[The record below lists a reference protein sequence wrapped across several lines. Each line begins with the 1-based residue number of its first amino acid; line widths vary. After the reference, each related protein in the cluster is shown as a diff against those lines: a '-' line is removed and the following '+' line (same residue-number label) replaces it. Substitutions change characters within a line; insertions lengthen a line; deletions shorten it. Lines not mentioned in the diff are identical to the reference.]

1 MNDREPSSHPAERG
15 VLERDL
21 TRFLVDLSIALH
33 RYAMY
38 PPGHPSLSLVLE
50 NLGRHAEILL
60 QNRPKIAIGVARDRL
75 VIEGVVT
82 DERQPLLCALADRL
96 HRHHLSAL
104 AFCRGTTIDE
114 LRSVVAAV
122 AGDPAGEAG
131 PLGRQGGTQGLTWPH
146 VTLYPLTVGGLEMVD
161 GGGGEGGPGC
171 HSAELWV
178 GLAQAALGR
187 DEPAGS
193 TPVSAPPPLEPALV
207 AHAIDEH
214 QPVEAYDQV
223 IVGYLQQIAEETRTA
238 RTPEAT
244 ELRRR
249 VSTLVSSMHPE
260 TLRRLLVMGGD
271 AARRREFVRT
281 ATAGVS
287 AGAVVDLVQAAAG
300 ATNGTLSNGL
310 VRLLSKLAAHADAGT
325 PEVRPL
331 ADSALRLQVERLT
344 SGWDLQDPNP
354 EDYTGVLERIAQESP
369 GGAPGAPGPEG
380 PFGDPLRVV
389 LMCLELAERGP
400 ALHRAIG
407 GLAGAGQ
414 LIEAVGLLEPKDGD
428 GLLETKAWEAI
439 TSAGTLEQLL
449 TRVPPDFASVDAL
462 LPHLHGEALAPLFVT
477 LIDSDDLRVRRAAFD
492 RLHRAGRDAAALAL
506 TRLATEERWYGAR
519 NLLALLAE
527 AETLPDGCDPLPWLT
542 HEDGR
547 VRREAVRLALRFGD
561 LRDRALTGALADAD
575 ERVLSLAL
583 KTAVSEPARG
593 ATRLLFE
600 LTGRETLDDEL
611 RALAVEALVRAN
623 RGPEVAD
630 RLLDIVTRDTWWRG
644 WGGREGRSRTSMAA
658 LSALATHWPA
668 NRQVAAVLRHAATQ
682 FPDTRLAVKGVR
694 P

>member
-1 MNDREPSSHPAERG
+1 
-15 VLERDL
+15 LERDL

-33 RYAMY
+33 RFAMY

-50 NLGRHAEILL
+50 TLGRHAGILL
-60 QNRPKIAIGVARDRL
+60 QNRTKIAIGVARDRL

-82 DERQPLLCALADRL
+82 DERQPLLSALADRL

-122 AGDPAGEAG
+122 ARDPAGDAG

-146 VTLYPLTVGGLEMVD
+146 VTLHPLTVGGLEMVD
-161 GGGGEGGPGC
+161 GGGEEGAPGC

-187 DEPAGS
+187 DDPAGS
-193 TPVSAPPPLEPALV
+193 APDSAAPTLEPALV
-207 AHAIDEH
+207 ARAIDEH

-249 VSTLVSSMHPE
+249 VSTLVSSMHPD
-260 TLRRLLVMGGD
+260 TLRRLLAMGGD

-300 ATNGTLSNGL
+300 ASNGTLSNGL
-310 VRLLSKLAAHADAGT
+310 VRLLSKLAAHAEAGI
-325 PEVRPL
+325 PEVQPL

-354 EDYTGVLERIAQESP
+354 EDYTGVLERIAQEAP
-369 GGAPGAPGPEG
+369 RGAPGAPEPDG

-389 LMCLELAERGP
+389 LMCLELNEEGP
-400 ALHRAIG
+400 ALHRALG
-407 GLAGAGQ
+407 GIAGAGQ
-414 LIEAVGLLEPKDGD
+414 VVEAVRLLEPKGGD
-428 GLLETKAWEAI
+428 GPLEKKAWGAI
-439 TSAGTLEQLL
+439 TSAETLEQLL
-449 TRVPPDFASVDAL
+449 ARVPPDFTSVDAL

-492 RLHRAGRDAAALAL
+492 RLHRMGLEAAALAL
-506 TRLATEERWYGAR
+506 TRLAGEERWYGAR

-527 AETLPDGCDPLPWLT
+527 AEMVPDGCDPMPWLA

-547 VRREAVRLALRFGD
+547 VRREALRLALRFED
-561 LRDRALTGALADAD
+561 LRDRALTGALADTD

-583 KTAVSEPARG
+583 KAVLAEPARG

-600 LTGRETLDDEL
+600 LTGRETLADEL
-611 RALAVEALVRAN
+611 RALAIEALVRTN

-630 RLLDIVTRDTWWRG
+630 RLLGIVTRDSRWVA
-644 WGGREGRSRTSMAA
+644 WGGRETRSRTSIAA
-658 LSALATHWPA
+658 LSALATHWPT
-668 NRQVAAVLRHAATQ
+668 NRQVAAAVRHAAASQ
-682 FPDTRLAVKGVR
+682 SPDVRRAVKGR

>member
-187 DEPAGS
+187 DAAGS
-193 TPVSAPPPLEPALV
+193 APVSAPPPLEPALV

-249 VSTLVSSMHPE
+249 VSTLVSSMRPD
-260 TLRRLLVMGGD
+260 TLRRLLAMGGD
-271 AARRREFVRT
+271 GARRREFVRT

-287 AGAVVDLVQAAAG
+287 AGAVVDLVQAAAE
-300 ATNGTLSNGL
+300 ASNSTLSNGL

-414 LIEAVGLLEPKDGD
+414 LIEAVGLLEPRDGD
-428 GLLETKAWEAI
+428 GLLQMKAWEAI

-630 RLLDIVTRDTWWRG
+630 RLLDIVTRDSRWRG

-668 NRQVAAVLRHAATQ
+668 NRQVAAVVRHAATQ
-682 FPDTRLAVKGVR
+682 SPDTRLAVKGVR